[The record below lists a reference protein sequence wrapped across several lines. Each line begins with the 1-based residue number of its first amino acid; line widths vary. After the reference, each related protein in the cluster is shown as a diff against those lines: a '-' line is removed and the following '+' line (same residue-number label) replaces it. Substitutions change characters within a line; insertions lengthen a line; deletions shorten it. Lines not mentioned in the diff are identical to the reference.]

1 MTPSQLRHVW
11 RANPFRPFTIHLAG
25 GNKVEVPHQDFM
37 ALSPTGRFAFVYGPH
52 GEHFHIDVMLV
63 TALEE
68 RSDES
73 KGSRKSGRSKK

>member
-1 MTPSQLRHVW
+1 
-11 RANPFRPFTIHLAG
+11 
-25 GNKVEVPHQDFM
+25 M